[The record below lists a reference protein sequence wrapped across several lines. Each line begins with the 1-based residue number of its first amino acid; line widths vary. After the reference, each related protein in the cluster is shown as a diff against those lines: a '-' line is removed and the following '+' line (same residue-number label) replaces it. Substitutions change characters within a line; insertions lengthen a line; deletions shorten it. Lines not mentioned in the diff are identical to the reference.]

1 MIQDRLLHQ
10 ALQTALQAALQN
22 PASPPSAT
30 TSRRH
35 FMVASVGGMLGL
47 CLNLGPGPAQAQNA
61 PAARP
66 GSRPTET
73 PTAFV
78 AIARDGT
85 TTILCNRLD
94 MGQGIETALA
104 MICAEELE
112 ADWSRVRTGF
122 GNQQASYVD
131 PAMGMHLTGGSNS
144 IKNSYTQYR
153 ELGARTKAML
163 LAAASAQ
170 WGVPAAQLRAQQG
183 VVSGVVG
190 GVGRTAGYGELFE
203 AAMALPVPEAVPLKD
218 PKDFRLIGKPTGL
231 KVAQAKGNGQQ
242 GYGIDVRLPG
252 MLTAVI
258 QRPPVFNGRVAAFDA
273 AAALNVKGVQA
284 VLPVALDRG
293 GQGLAVVAD
302 GYWPAQQG
310 RQALKIDWDL
320 AGLARPDS
328 AALLAEY
335 RRLAQQPGT
344 PAPSAALRADT
355 APLAQAPRRIS
366 AEFVFPYLNH
376 AQLEPLACTVDL
388 RADRAVIHAASQ
400 MPGVDAGAAASVLG
414 LKPEQVEIVVQ
425 MAGGGFGRRA
435 TPTGE
440 WVREAC
446 AVAKALADRGQRAPV
461 KVVWSREDDM
471 RSGYYRPF
479 TLHRADIGFDARGRV
494 LAWDHRIVSQS
505 ILAGSPF
512 EPFMVQQGVDITTTE
527 GLREPYA
534 LPLNL
539 SVHHPK
545 VNVPVLWW
553 RSVGSTHTAYVMET
567 LIDEIAMATQQDPVA
582 YRLALMGSEPRAAR
596 HRAAL
601 QLAVQQSGYGQRKLP
616 PGQAWGVAVHESFE
630 SVVAFVVVAR
640 LTGRGAQRRPELLA
654 VTAGVHCN
662 FCVNPRSVEAQVEGS
677 VLMALAT
684 TLPGHAIT
692 LKDGAVEQG
701 NFDRYTL
708 PRIGQMPKVATHIVP
723 SSDPPKGMG
732 EPALPPLAP
741 ALANALA
748 RLTGRRQRELPF
760 SWA

>member
-1 MIQDRLLHQ
+1 MINERLMQQ
-10 ALQTALQAALQN
+10 ALRAAAQT
-22 PASPPSAT
+22 PSAGL
-30 TSRRH
+30 SRRH
-35 FMVASVGGMLGL
+35 FMAASVGGVVGLGVW
-47 CLNLGPGPAQAQNA
+47 PGLALAQNA
-61 PAARP
+61 PEARP
-66 GSRPTET
+66 GQKPTEA
-73 PTAFV
+73 PGAFV
-78 AIARDGT
+78 SIARDGT
-85 TTILCNRLD
+85 TTILCNRID

-104 MICAEELE
+104 MICAEELD
-112 ADWSRVRTGF
+112 ADWARVQTGF
-122 GNQQASYVD
+122 GNQQGNYVD
-131 PAMGMHLTGGSNS
+131 PSMGMHLTGGSNS
-144 IKNSYTQYR
+144 IKNSYVQYR

-163 LAAASAQ
+163 VAAAAAQ
-170 WGVPAAQLRAQQG
+170 WGVPAAQLTASNG
-183 VVSGVVG
+183 VVSGA
-190 GVGRTAGYGELFE
+190 GRTAGYGELFE
-203 AAMALPVPEAVPLKD
+203 AALKLPVPETVALKD

-231 KVAQAKGNGQQ
+231 KVSMAKSSGQQ

-258 QRPPVFNGRVAAFDA
+258 QRPPVFNGKVAKFDA
-273 AAALNVKGVQA
+273 AAALQVKGVRA

-293 GQGLAVVAD
+293 GQGIAVVAD

-310 RQALKIDWDL
+310 RNALKVDWDV
-320 AGLARPDS
+320 AGLDKPDS
-328 AALLAEY
+328 TALLAEY
-335 RRLAQQPGT
+335 RRLAQRPGT
-344 PAPSAALRADT
+344 PAPAEQLRADV
-355 APLAQAPRRIS
+355 APLAKAPKKIS

-388 RADRAVIHAASQ
+388 RADKAVIHAASQ

-414 LKPEQVEIVVQ
+414 LKPEQVEIVVL

-471 RSGYYRPF
+471 RSGYFRPL
-479 TLHRADIGFDARGRV
+479 TLHRAEIGFDNRGKV

-512 EPFMVQQGVDITTTE
+512 EAFMVQKGVDITTTE
-527 GLREPYA
+527 GMREPYA
-534 LPLNL
+534 LPMNL

-567 LIDEIAMATQQDPVA
+567 LIDEIAVATKQDPVA
-582 YRLALMGSEPRAAR
+582 YRMALMGSEPKAAR

-601 QLAVQQSGYGQRKLP
+601 QLAVDKSGYGTRKLP
-616 PGQAWGVAVHESFE
+616 AGHAWGVAVHESFE
-630 SVVAFVVVAR
+630 SVVAFVVEAR
-640 LTGRGAQRRPELLA
+640 ITGRGAQRRPELLA

-692 LKDGAVEQG
+692 LKDGRVEQG
-701 NFDRYTL
+701 NFNQYTL

-723 SSDPPKGMG
+723 SNDPPKGMG

-741 ALANALA
+741 AMANALA
-748 RLTGRRQRELPF
+748 RLTGRRQREMPF
-760 SWA
+760 RFA